1 MSAIIHTTMPT
12 PAGRWQFVDGTFGSG
27 VTGAPSLIQS
37 TFGASTGHGNFEAIL
52 RQGNRLVHWFKD
64 NSSTANHW
72 VQAQDIAT
80 EFNSAGSLI
89 QSTLGTDAGH
99 LGNFEVVVLREN
111 ASLPHGAR
119 LESGDID
126 FNLVH
131 YYHINDTPA
140 GAWLHGQTGN
150 YRGRSEKICQ
160 LTGSFDK
167 EILHNTANDTG
178 GPFHLAAT
186 DLGYP
191 STTEQPCR
199 CILAILVSQIATQ
212 YRANPAGTM
221 RLP

>member
-99 LGNFEVVVLREN
+99 LGNFEVVVAGECQSAARCPIGEWRYRLQPG
-111 ASLPHGAR
+111 SLLPHQRHAGWGVAAR
-119 LESGDID
+119 PD
-126 FNLVH
+126 
-131 YYHINDTPA
+131 
-140 GAWLHGQTGN
+140 
-150 YRGRSEKICQ
+150 RQ
-160 LTGSFDK
+160 LSR
-167 EILHNTANDTG
+167 
-178 GPFHLAAT
+178 P
-186 DLGYP
+186 
-191 STTEQPCR
+191 Q
-199 CILAILVSQIATQ
+199 
-212 YRANPAGTM
+212 
-221 RLP
+221 